1 MTKFASLK
9 NGDIISIIKKEL
21 WEYFVNLYKNSNKG
35 IKGCGKDY
43 RVGFNNPLALNSRI
57 KKSKIFNIYKES

>member
-1 MTKFASLK
+1 MTQRMTMLYSHTALSRDSYLA
-9 NGDIISIIKKEL
+9 
-21 WEYFVNLYKNSNKG
+21 FVNLYKNSNKG